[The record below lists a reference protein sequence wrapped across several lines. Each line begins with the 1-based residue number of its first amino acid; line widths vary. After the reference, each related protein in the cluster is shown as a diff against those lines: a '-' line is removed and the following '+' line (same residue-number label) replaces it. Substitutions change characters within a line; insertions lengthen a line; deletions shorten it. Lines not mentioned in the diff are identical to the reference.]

1 MAENRPM
8 ASLDGARILHLS
20 ADFPDPL
27 VPGKTRAVARLL
39 DLVAEADHRVYSL
52 NRVGGAPGIAALPF
66 GPAVP
71 GPPGRHVTDRAHRA
85 LAYAAPPYGLWLK
98 TRMTAVAGAI
108 SADLAARGWRPDI
121 VHAHKLSVE
130 GLAGWALARRFAAP
144 LIVSSQGNSDL
155 KILGAKATLRPAWRR
170 IWQSAD
176 WILPFAPWT
185 AAALDERL
193 GPRTRPMTILP
204 CPTPADGVLPP
215 RWTGPVVRTAFR
227 LDEHANKGA
236 AVLIEAARLA
246 ARAVPGLTLEI
257 AGAGSPGAFA
267 RLERMARATGG
278 ITRLVGPVPHDEMP
292 EFWNGA
298 ACLVLP
304 SRRESYGMVFAEALL
319 AGCPVIHGAGSG
331 IDGYF
336 PGAPFVRSADPGDAV
351 ALARQIAGMV
361 RGAPVI
367 KAALA
372 AAQRDGALARL
383 QRPAIAAVYR
393 AALAG
398 VLGAARP
405 APTRARA
412 A

>member
-193 GPRTRPMTILP
+193 L
-204 CPTPADGVLPP
+204 AAVDGVLA
-215 RWTGPVVRTAFR
+215 RAAGLVA
-227 LDEHANKGA
+227 G
-236 AVLIEAARLA
+236 AVLVRARWQDGSDGTLLA
-246 ARAVPGLTLEI
+246 ILSPAPGAEPALARAV
-257 AGAGSPGAFA
+257 
-267 RLERMARATGG
+267 
-278 ITRLVGPVPHDEMP
+278 
-292 EFWNGA
+292 
-298 ACLVLP
+298 
-304 SRRESYGMVFAEALL
+304 AEALRFSGLGDDALDLTFLPEGDPL
-319 AGCPVIHGAGSG
+319 AERLGRVGVRIALPRPEPPAPPSAPGS
-331 IDGYF
+331 
-336 PGAPFVRSADPGDAV
+336 DP
-351 ALARQIAGMV
+351 
-361 RGAPVI
+361 
-367 KAALA
+367 
-372 AAQRDGALARL
+372 
-383 QRPAIAAVYR
+383 
-393 AALAG
+393 
-398 VLGAARP
+398 ARP
-405 APTRARA
+405 PILRR
-412 A
+412 